1 MDDLGQF
8 FQKMQRQHMDCLG
21 PVPIVNKKVNK
32 MLFDT
37 WDQKMQN
44 LQRNYAE
51 ASANATLK
59 EFSLL
64 DVSGLDHQ

>member
-44 LQRNYAE
+44 L
-51 ASANATLK
+51 
-59 EFSLL
+59 
-64 DVSGLDHQ
+64 